1 MEPERS
7 FHHAALKVEWAS
19 ILLNNLRRD
28 VNRWIET
35 KPYSVWVDFDPE
47 ANVSRIKSG
56 ITKPIPATINLL
68 AGDIC
73 GNLRSALD
81 CAWMGLV
88 RAEGT
93 EAKHTL
99 PIASNRK
106 GVESMVGNSPVKAAA
121 GDAVILLRDELGAHQ
136 DWENGGS
143 RALSALN
150 ELNNWQKH
158 NLLLTTP
165 VAVFG
170 GPIIISTTLCK
181 NISIGQNITVSL
193 GEQGLAKLSGEPVEV
208 RHEGETTGDIMI
220 KGVKFLSPEPIVP
233 TLLNFVEFT
242 REAVIAFVRHFPA
255 GDSPET
261 QASLAKRW

>member
-19 ILLNNLRRD
+19 ILLNNLNRD
-28 VNRWIET
+28 VNRWIES
-35 KPYSVWVDFDPE
+35 KPYGLWVDFDPE
-47 ANVSRIKSG
+47 ANQSRILSG
-56 ITKPIPATINLL
+56 IQRSIPAAINLL

-93 EAKHTL
+93 DEKHSL

-106 GVESMVGNSPVKAAA
+106 GVESMVGKSPVKAAA
-121 GDAVILLRDELGAHQ
+121 SDAVILLRDELGAHR

-158 NLLLTTP
+158 NLLIITP
-165 VAVFG
+165 VATLG
-170 GPIIISTTLCK
+170 GHIKVTTDYGH
-181 NISIGQNITVSL
+181 ISL
-193 GEQGLAKLSGEPVEV
+193 GDNLTISDGQTSLARFPGKATEV
-208 RHEGETTGDIMI
+208 RHEGETTGDILI
-220 KGVKFLSPEPIVP
+220 RGPKFLNPEPIVP

-242 REAVIAFVRHFPA
+242 REAIKAFVRQFPA
-255 GDSPET
+255 GDSPEVRT
-261 QASLAKRW
+261 SLANRW